1 MQKIGL
7 ELKYLLK
14 RIAIAYV
21 LICIAMFVWQ
31 RQLIYVPAVHVNS
44 PESYG
49 LNGFAD
55 ITLKNI
61 DGIHIQVWYHEA
73 RTNYPTIIHFHGN
86 AGNLSHRAKFFS
98 LLSEAGFGVLGL
110 DYRGYGNSEGSPSE
124 EGFYQDARATI
135 NYAIKT
141 LSLPPGR
148 IIIYGESIGT
158 GVAVQ
163 MATEYKIAALVL
175 QSPFTSMEAAA
186 TYHYSW
192 LPVNILLKDRFD
204 SLSKITNINVPILF
218 FHGNE
223 DIIVP
228 IEQGKELFARANE
241 PKQAFYFPGINHNDF
256 NLEEIT
262 GKLLEFS
269 KNYKLAN

>member
-1 MQKIGL
+1 MKKIGL
-7 ELKYLLK
+7 KLKCLLK
-14 RIAIAYV
+14 MLAIAYV
-21 LICIAMFVWQ
+21 LICIAMFALQ

-49 LNGFAD
+49 LNDFAD
-55 ITLKNI
+55 ITLKDM
-61 DGIHIQVWYHEA
+61 DGTHIQVWYHGA
-73 RTNYPTIIHFHGN
+73 RTNYPTVIYFHGN
-86 AGNLSHRAKFFS
+86 GGNLSHRAKFFS

-124 EGFYQDARATI
+124 EGFYQDARTTI

-141 LSLPPGR
+141 LSLPPER

-163 MATEYKIAALVL
+163 IATEYKIGALVL
-175 QSPFTSMEAAA
+175 QSPFTSMKAAA

-204 SLSKITNINVPILF
+204 SLSKITNIHVPLLF
-218 FHGNE
+218 FHGNK

-262 GKLLEFS
+262 GKLLEFC
-269 KNYKLAN
+269 KNYKLVN